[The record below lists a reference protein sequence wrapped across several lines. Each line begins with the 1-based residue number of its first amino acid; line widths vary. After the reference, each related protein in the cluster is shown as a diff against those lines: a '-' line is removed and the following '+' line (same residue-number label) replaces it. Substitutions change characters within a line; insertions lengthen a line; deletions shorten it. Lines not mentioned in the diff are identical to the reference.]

1 MFPKTV
7 SVYLIEHTLIYCIM
21 IVAIS
26 PARIYTILSTFAS
39 ILLFAFFFLTIHF
52 KAHGES
58 NSATVST
65 NEFLPEGALIT
76 QSLIDSAMPEL
87 KQSQLGKILTRYYK
101 DCLGGADHWKAIRSF
116 RVSAEL
122 NTANGIENYES
133 IFKKPNFYK
142 IAISSEDRTNI
153 VAFDGNNKWRKQIS
167 GEEWSYP
174 EIAPQMRRMIHE
186 PELATYLLYPLQTGK
201 TYQYNGT
208 VRENN
213 TVCFKV
219 SLLTKQKYLIDYFID
234 VESYC
239 IVSIKIID
247 KLKEF
252 SPVLIK
258 YSDHRLVDGVYFA
271 HKIKYHIDGEWDS
284 TLEVKEIDTNV
295 GAANWMFHLKNDS
308 L

>member
-1 MFPKTV
+1 
-7 SVYLIEHTLIYCIM
+7 M
-21 IVAIS
+21 IVAIL
-26 PARIYTILSTFAS
+26 PTRIYTILSYFAS
-39 ILLFAFFFLTIHF
+39 IFLFAFFFLIIHF
-52 KAHGES
+52 KAQGES
-58 NSATVST
+58 NLVTVST
-65 NEFLPEGALIT
+65 NELLPEGALIT

-87 KQSQLGKILTRYYK
+87 KQSQLGKILTRYFK
-101 DCLGGADHWKAIRSF
+101 DCLGGADPWKAIRSF
-116 RVSAEL
+116 KVSGEL
-122 NTANGIENYES
+122 NTSNGIQTYES

-142 IAISSEDRTNI
+142 IAISSEDKTNI
-153 VAFDGNNKWRKQIS
+153 VAFDGNNKWQKQIS

-201 TYQYNGT
+201 TYQYKGT

-213 TVCFKV
+213 TVCFRV
-219 SLLTKQKYLIDYFID
+219 SLHIDQGYLIDYFID

-252 SPVLIK
+252 SSVLIR
-258 YSDHRLVDGVYFA
+258 YSDHRLVEGVYFA
-271 HKIKYHIDGEWDS
+271 HKIKYYIDGRWDS
-284 TLEVKEIDTNV
+284 TLDVKEITTNV
-295 GAANWMFHLKNDS
+295 GAANWMFYLKSDS